1 MTWRSGETALVRYA
15 WQGRTHFGGPAIV
28 VEDDGRR
35 TALYT
40 PMGTPAVRSTMDY
53 ATGAL
58 GEPRLESWHTTHN
71 LRFLEAGLGYCIS
84 AMYEGA
90 SRKFLCWYIDMI
102 EPIRRTRDGFVLWD
116 LALDIVV
123 APNLSWKMKDEDQ
136 FTRLPEIGWI
146 TPERAAQMRHD
157 VRNAIERI
165 EKRQPPFNEDWPN
178 WRADPSWPIPKM
190 PDNWAEVPP

>member
-71 LRFLEAGLGYCIS
+71 LRFLEAGLGTASAQCTKAPAANFCVGIS
-84 AMYEGA
+84 
-90 SRKFLCWYIDMI
+90 
-102 EPIRRTRDGFVLWD
+102 T
-116 LALDIVV
+116 
-123 APNLSWKMKDEDQ
+123 
-136 FTRLPEIGWI
+136 
-146 TPERAAQMRHD
+146 
-157 VRNAIERI
+157 
-165 EKRQPPFNEDWPN
+165 
-178 WRADPSWPIPKM
+178 
-190 PDNWAEVPP
+190 

>member
-102 EPIRRTRDGFVLWD
+102 EPIRRTAMVSSCGTLRS
-116 LALDIVV
+116 I
-123 APNLSWKMKDEDQ
+123 LSS
-136 FTRLPEIGWI
+136 
-146 TPERAAQMRHD
+146 H
-157 VRNAIERI
+157 
-165 EKRQPPFNEDWPN
+165 
-178 WRADPSWPIPKM
+178 PI
-190 PDNWAEVPP
+190 